1 MLKTRFAK
9 LAPLLVL
16 AVLFVF
22 CGCSAAPHIQV
33 KAAGPVMNTTIPT
46 TVSSSPITPVGSV
59 PGIPP
64 VDLSN
69 WKITQDQAIDTAC
82 QYIPTGIT
90 SQATISA
97 GMEAYGNLKTGEI
110 SYYWTVYFEN
120 ISVTQAELGWQSDS
134 QTTLNPGPDGNY
146 TEIIIRIDAVNGNYV
161 SRTAMLALPQFEVPS
176 TSIYPSNGQTNVPI
190 NDVTFTWPAVAG
202 TGVTYQFALAQATAN
217 SPSNEFAVV
226 DYSDNTITNAE
237 PSQETLQYNTV
248 YWWEI
253 RAVYLDSSGSV
264 TSYGLWS
271 IQTFTTI
278 AGPPTT
284 PIHFQTTVVTT
295 NPTTVAPTQT
305 NIIFPTPP
313 GLYTHTSTSYT
324 FWAIIVICAVL
335 VIVAIFL
342 IVRIRRRR

>member
-22 CGCSAAPHIQV
+22 SGCSAAPYIQV
-33 KAAGPVMNTTIPT
+33 KAADPVMNTTIPT

-82 QYIPTGIT
+82 QYIPKGMT

-110 SYYWTVYFEN
+110 NYYWTVYFEN
-120 ISVTQAELGWQSDS
+120 ISVTQTELGWQSDS
-134 QTTLNPGPDGNY
+134 QTTLDPGPDGTF
-146 TEIIIRIDAVNGNYV
+146 TEIVIEIDATTGNYV
-161 SRTAMLALPQFEVPS
+161 SRTAMLALPQFEIPS

-190 NDVTFTWPAVAG
+190 NDITFTWPAVAG

-217 SPSNEFAVV
+217 SPSNEFAFV